1 VKRRLNIMDKTDK
14 ITLLAC
20 LLASLALGII
30 LTIYN

>member
-1 VKRRLNIMDKTDK
+1 MDKTDK